1 MPVLIHPECTV
12 NSCPGLLEAGGDP
25 LGTHLSPFHLSSS
38 LGTGADHPPDLPAG
52 LPGPGLTK
60 GEAG

>member
-12 NSCPGLLEAGGDP
+12 NGCPGLLEAGGDP
-25 LGTHLSPFHLSSS
+25 LGTHLSPFHPSSS